1 VITPPAS
8 IVNVQRPAPAGSHGE
23 IRKRVIATMIGALSQ
38 IVPDKVAGDLCR
50 TSFHNLIG
58 GFDAA
63 SGREWVH
70 YEWSAGGN
78 GAFKEDDGPSAMA
91 SIDWGDL
98 VTVQSTEV
106 IETRMPLLVESSRLC
121 TDSGGAG
128 MSRGGLSMQRALRV
142 MVPGARYSL
151 LSDGALLPAFGV
163 LGGRSGVPV
172 GSWIDRHS
180 RIEEFDTPGKVAGH
194 AVEQD
199 ARVVIRSAGGGGYGD
214 PLERDPERVAF
225 DVREEY
231 VSPEAAADMYGV
243 LLQSSGEL
251 DSAATL
257 RRRKHL
263 RASRRTLSA
272 VLDDKIFEPGAV
284 SQRRICRL
292 NPVDAKAF
300 GGTEDAIVE
309 LDAGN
314 AAPLRAWL
322 RVDAS
327 VPAGTVPMDAR
338 GLAIL
343 QIKPQDAVQ
352 VRRLLNRTN

>member
-1 VITPPAS
+1 
-8 IVNVQRPAPAGSHGE
+8 
-23 IRKRVIATMIGALSQ
+23 
-38 IVPDKVAGDLCR
+38 
-50 TSFHNLIG
+50 
-58 GFDAA
+58 
-63 SGREWVH
+63 
-70 YEWSAGGN
+70 
-78 GAFKEDDGPSAMA
+78 
-91 SIDWGDL
+91 
-98 VTVQSTEV
+98 
-106 IETRMPLLVESSRLC
+106 
-121 TDSGGAG
+121 
-128 MSRGGLSMQRALRV
+128 
-142 MVPGARYSL
+142 
-151 LSDGALLPAFGV
+151 
-163 LGGRSGVPV
+163 
-172 GSWIDRHS
+172 
-180 RIEEFDTPGKVAGH
+180 
-194 AVEQD
+194 
-199 ARVVIRSAGGGGYGD
+199 
-214 PLERDPERVAF
+214 
-225 DVREEY
+225 
-231 VSPEAAADMYGV
+231 MYGV

-251 DSAATL
+251 ASAATL
-257 RRRKHL
+257 RRRKQL

-272 VLDDKIFEPGAV
+272 VLDDKVFEAGAV